1 MSYARNSEVK
11 AVEMLPGVFRK
22 TMSMTDRVMLCEIT
36 LKEGAGVPLHQHP
49 HDQIGYVVQGKIRM
63 QIGAES
69 IIFNPG
75 DSYAIPGGTP
85 HSGHPE
91 GGDCTVIDIFHPV
104 REEYR

>member
-1 MSYARNSEVK
+1 MSHAHSQDIA

-22 TMSMTDRVMLCEIT
+22 TMSTTDRVMLCEIT

-49 HDQIGYVVQGKIRM
+49 HDQIGYVVRGRIRM
-63 QIGAES
+63 QIGAEVIS
-69 IIFNPG
+69 FGPG
-75 DSYAIPGGTP
+75 DSYAIAGGVP

-91 GGDCTVIDIFHPV
+91 GGDCTVVDIFHPV